1 LEDQGAV
8 QEEEEV
14 GLQDRVEVG
23 SQEGRA
29 AEAEALK
36 EEGLGVELGVAFLA
50 EEEPGAEQ
58 IGSEEGCSN

>member
-1 LEDQGAV
+1 LEEEEVV

-14 GLQDRVEVG
+14 GLQDRVEVELH
-23 SQEGRA
+23 EGRA